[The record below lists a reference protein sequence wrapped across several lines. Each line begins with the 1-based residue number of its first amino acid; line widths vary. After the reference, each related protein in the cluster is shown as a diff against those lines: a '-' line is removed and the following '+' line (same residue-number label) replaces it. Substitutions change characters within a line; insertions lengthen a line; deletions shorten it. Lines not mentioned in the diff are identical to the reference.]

1 MIDSAR
7 MTTGPRPQGASRARV
22 KSEPV
27 AGLLATLAASDRVAV
42 LEQIAAGETDAVLI
56 ARATDLPEDEV
67 VGHIEA
73 LSAAGIIN
81 DPEHPDSAQ
90 LAYHAVRLLDTAVS
104 PPAAPA
110 ESRNGPENG
119 DLVPVVPQPPLAC
132 TVCDNSVFV
141 SDVLG
146 SLRATLG
153 EAKEYHR
160 QIQDMS
166 SQVLTAHEAE
176 RKRIARELHDDTAQ
190 ALTSMLVRLRL
201 LERSSL
207 DTEVLANVEELRE
220 LTAAALDS
228 VRRMA
233 TDLRPAALDDLGLVP
248 AMKAYGERFTRNWG
262 IDVTIETKGVTRRLP
277 PETELVL
284 YRVFQEALTNI
295 AKHSG
300 AGRVRVALARRRNQV
315 VLSIEDNGRGF
326 AATDRARPEGTGM
339 GLFGMRERLALVNG
353 TLETNSNKGGGATI
367 VARVPLAQTQKSGDG
382 ER

>member
-7 MTTGPRPQGASRARV
+7 MTTGPRPKGASRARV

-27 AGLLATLAASDRVAV
+27 AGLLAILAARDRVAV
-42 LEQIAAGETDAVLI
+42 LEQVAAGETDI
-56 ARATDLPEDEV
+56 ASIALATDLQEDEV
-67 VGHIEA
+67 AGHVEA

-81 DPEHPDSAQ
+81 DQQHPDSAQ
-90 LAYHAVRLLDTAVS
+90 LAYHAVRLLDNAVS
-104 PPAAPA
+104 PPAPPA
-110 ESRNGPENG
+110 ESRNG
-119 DLVPVVPQPPLAC
+119 DLVPVVPHPPLAC
-132 TVCDNSVFV
+132 TVCDNSAFV

-248 AMKAYGERFTRNWG
+248 AMKAYGERFTRNWV

-300 AGRVRVALARRRNQV
+300 ASRVAVSLARRRNQV

-353 TLETNSNKGGGATI
+353 TLETKSNTGGGATI
-367 VARVPLAQTQKSGDG
+367 VARVPLEQSQKSGDG